1 MAVALTPYLQLPGTA
16 REALETYHAVFG
28 GELGMLTYGEGMG
41 VDDQNKDSIMHGS
54 LFVDRG
60 LHVMASDLPPGMESN
75 GLGTIALS
83 VNEPDASENTKLE
96 RWWNDLSE
104 HSEVLMP
111 LERAPWGDRFGM
123 LKDRFGVTWMFNT
136 AETASQG

>member
-16 REALETYHAVFG
+16 REALELYHSILG
-28 GELGMLTYGEGMG
+28 GELSTLTYAEGMG
-41 VDDQNKDSIMHGS
+41 AEDDTKDHIMHGS

-60 LHVMASDLPPGMESN
+60 LHVMAADLPPGMQSN
-75 GLGTIALS
+75 GLGTLALS
-83 VNEPDASENTKLE
+83 VGEPDAAENTRLE
-96 RWWNDLSE
+96 RWWTGLSE

-111 LERAPWGDRFGM
+111 LEAAPWGDRFGM